1 MKYNVIIRTRSA
13 NLINNVI
20 FKQIPRTYASAGL
33 GLWDKI
39 IDTDIK
45 HKIEEYWKE
54 KVNLVNQNQ
63 DGKEKDKFYVLSMFP
78 YPSGSLHMGHV
89 RVYAISDSVARFHR
103 LNGKR
108 VIHPMGWDAFGL
120 PAENAAIE
128 RQIDPAEWTNQN
140 IKVMREQL
148 KKLGCLF
155 DWDREFATCDPDYYK
170 WTQELFI
177 KLFERELVYQN
188 ESYVNWDP
196 VDQTVLADEQ
206 VDENNRSW
214 RSGAK
219 VEKKLLRQWFIKTTA
234 FSKQLLDGLNDPIL
248 KEWRDVIK
256 IQQNWIGKC
265 NGTNIKFELISEIK
279 GYPKS
284 LTLWTDK
291 PEYIK
296 DAKFLAISNSNLLCK
311 QEGIEAIDD
320 YQILNA
326 KIINPF
332 TNEELPIYVTNLIQF
347 PSLNRDDH
355 LGIPVASE
363 EDAEFCKIVGIQYE
377 SDINQLNN
385 EERELRR
392 EQILNEAKKLKIGGY
407 PVSQHI
413 KDWLISRQRY
423 WGTPIPI
430 IHCDSCGPRPVHRN
444 ELPVILPKLNRSLKN
459 KKASLFEATDWL
471 KTSCPNCGKD
481 AVREAD
487 TMDTFVD
494 SSWYFM
500 RFIDSKNQK
509 EMFSQEKARENLPVD
524 LYIGGKEHAALHL
537 YYARFI
543 NHFLY
548 SEGLVPT
555 REPFKQLLVQGM
567 VKGLSFQ
574 EKSSGKYLK
583 EDQVQK
589 IGKDYVEK
597 ETNLPV
603 KSKWEKM
610 SKSKYNGVDPSEM
623 ISNYSIDTIRLLIL
637 GDVAPTSHRN
647 WSTDTFPGILNWQKR
662 LWLLVKDFIK
672 LRSTLTEKELKT
684 KPEGKQF
691 EDDDYYMFDSRNY
704 YIKGVTF
711 NITGSQQ
718 LSVAISKMQGLTN
731 SLRKISKLCLIR
743 SPQFERALAVQI
755 IMLAPLAPHFAS
767 ELWSGFCSAPHR
779 MSCDETIQ
787 WDKDVLEQCWPQID
801 MNYNMLLRVF
811 MNNADITFVKVTR
824 KDLESLSTDQALE
837 LIMKDSKVINQLK
850 KLTITDV
857 NLHVESGYD
866 GRIYLTT
873 EKLNEELAQKDYSR

>member
-1 MKYNVIIRTRSA
+1 MKYSLIIRTSTA
-13 NLINNVI
+13 KLINNVI
-20 FKQIPRTYASAGL
+20 INQISRTYASAGL

-54 KVNLVNQNQ
+54 KVNSVSQIQ
-63 DGKEKDKFYVLSMFP
+63 DDKEKDKFYVLSMFP

-128 RQIDPAEWTNQN
+128 RQIDPAVWTNQN
-140 IKVMREQL
+140 IDSMREQL

-155 DWDREFATCDPDYYK
+155 DWEREFATCDPEYYK

-177 KLFERELVYQN
+177 KLFEKELVYQS

-234 FSKQLLDGLNDPIL
+234 FSKQLLEGLKDPIL
-248 KEWRDVIK
+248 KEWRDIIK
-256 IQQNWIGKC
+256 VQQHWIGEC
-265 NGTNIKFELISEIK
+265 NGTNIKFELISKFED
-279 GYPKS
+279 YPKI

-291 PEYIK
+291 PEFIK
-296 DAKFLAISNSNLLCK
+296 DAKFLAISKNNLLSK
-311 QEGIEAIDD
+311 QVEFDADNGYKLLD
-320 YQILNA
+320 A
-326 KIINPF
+326 KIVNPF
-332 TNEELPIYVTNLIQF
+332 TKEELPIFVTNLVNF
-347 PSLNRDDH
+347 SSRDDH
-355 LGIPVASE
+355 LGIPMASD
-363 EDAEFCKIVGIQYE
+363 EDAEFCNTVGIQYE
-377 SDINQLNN
+377 CNKEIGN
-385 EERELRR
+385 EERELKR
-392 EQILNEAKKLKIGGY
+392 EEIMAEARKLKIGGY
-407 PVSQHI
+407 PVSERI

-430 IHCDSCGPRPVHRN
+430 VHCDSCGPQPVARN
-444 ELPVILPKLNRSLKN
+444 DLPIVLPKVICSANDR
-459 KKASLFEATDWL
+459 KASLSEATEWL
-471 KTSCPNCGKD
+471 KTSCPNCGKN

-494 SSWYFM
+494 SSWYFI
-500 RFIDSKNQK
+500 RFIDPKNQK

-543 NHFLY
+543 NHFLH

-555 REPFKQLLVQGM
+555 KEPFKQLLVQGM

-574 EKSSGKYLK
+574 EKKSGKYLK
-583 EDQVQK
+583 EDQVEK
-589 IGKDYVEK
+589 IGKDYFEK
-597 ETNLPV
+597 ETKLPV

-623 ISNYSIDTIRLLIL
+623 ISNYSADTVRLLIL

-662 LWLLVKDFIK
+662 LWLLVKDFRK
-672 LRSTLTEKELKT
+672 LRIDLTEEELKT
-684 KPEGKQF
+684 NPEDKQF

-731 SLRKISKLCLIR
+731 SLRKVSKLCVAR
-743 SPQFERALAVQI
+743 SPQFERALAVQL
-755 IMLAPLAPHFAS
+755 IMLAPLAPHYAS

-779 MSCDETIQ
+779 MSNDDTIQ
-787 WDKDVLEQCWPQID
+787 WDKDVLEQSWPQID
-801 MNYNMLLRVF
+801 MNYKMRLRVF
-811 MNNADITFVKVTR
+811 MNNNAADLTFVKIER
-824 KDLESLSTDQALE
+824 QELETLSTEQALE
-837 LIMKDSKVINQLK
+837 LVINEPKVIDFLK
-850 KLTITDV
+850 TKEITDV
-857 NLHVESGYD
+857 NLDLESGRD
-866 GRIYLTT
+866 GIIYIKTQ
-873 EKLNEELAQKDYSR
+873 KINQVFAQESTV